1 MPFQGVSPHSIPP
14 NIGNYFIGR
23 GFATAQFATDPAPVD
38 LGNITLFEFE
48 VKPTLLPHY
57 SSRVGVQKKD
67 FVATTRLEATLTIEM
82 EEIVA
87 RNMQFLLLSTLS
99 KIGGT
104 FSLKIMDTP
113 ELFVAFHFTGT
124 NAVGAQWDADFPV
137 VLLTPNKAI
146 SLISAGS
153 GAWGTISL
161 QGDVL
166 FDDHSNSFG
175 TFTSTDIAS
184 P

>member
-1 MPFQGVSPHSIPP
+1 MPFTPPSSGTPP
-14 NIGNYFIGR
+14 NIGNYYIGR
-23 GFATAQFATDPAPVD
+23 GFATADFGSGPED

-67 FVATTRLEATLTIEM
+67 FVATTRLEATLTLSL

-87 RNMQFLLLSTLS
+87 QNLQFLLLSTASGNTLD
-99 KIGGT
+99 
-104 FSLKIMDTP
+104 IMDTP
-113 ELFVAFHFTGT
+113 QIYVAFNFTGT
-124 NAVGAQWDADFPV
+124 NTVGEKWDANFPL
-137 VLLTPNKAI
+137 VLITPQKAI

-153 GAWGTISL
+153 GAWGTIDV

-166 FDDHSNSFG
+166 FDAHSNSFG
-175 TFTSTDIAS
+175 TFSAHA
-184 P
+184 